1 MRISGKIKDA
11 SGDPIMGANIYVNT
25 LNGIFGESSDFNGNF
40 ILDVG
45 DKKITSPV
53 TISYIGYKTKQFQPN
68 QLQNASIVLEDD
80 VESLDEIIII
90 GNKNR
95 NSKELIEKPK
105 TIKAIQKNKI
115 IGYASV
121 GLGLVALALILVKIE
136 K

>member
-53 TISYIGYKTKQFQPN
+53 TISYIGYKTKQFEPS

-80 VESLDEIIII
+80 VESLDEIVII

-115 IGYASV
+115 IGYASI